1 MSQPAQ
7 VASKA
12 QSFSYVQPTTCLSTP
27 FKPSILLYTGQ
38 LFPFTVRG
46 GRHNETHCV
55 MFLCLATRS
64 VHRELLTS
72 MGLAFLLALG
82 RWIGKPK
89 GSLSERGTNFCG
101 MELPETLHAPVRQGK
116 FNQSQLSFKFNAQI
130 PLIFGGVWE
139 IEKISVIIEVW
150 SHSVSKKVLATAL
163 IEVAG
168 ILNSKPWGH
177 TFFSVAY
184 WDAIPPNKLQMGG
197 AQCFFTS
204 SCLCARLMVWHRR
217 RQSQILSVQFLTN
230 FVSVVS
236 SHTNCTITTEMGIA
250 FRESH
255 SGGFFYCLIEG

>member
-1 MSQPAQ
+1 
-7 VASKA
+7 
-12 QSFSYVQPTTCLSTP
+12 
-27 FKPSILLYTGQ
+27 
-38 LFPFTVRG
+38 
-46 GRHNETHCV
+46 

-101 MELPETLHAPVRQGK
+101 AEMELPETLHAPVRQGK

-139 IEKISVIIEVW
+139 IEKRSVIIEVW
-150 SHSVSKKVLATAL
+150 SHSVSKEVLATAL
-163 IEVAG
+163 IEVAD

-217 RQSQILSVQFLTN
+217 RQSQILSVQFLTK

-255 SGGFFYCLIEG
+255 SEAAIGFFLLPNWRLATEGSSLSELTLKYLSGCHDKCRSNSVNTSKNNFSASFLVSFIHSLR